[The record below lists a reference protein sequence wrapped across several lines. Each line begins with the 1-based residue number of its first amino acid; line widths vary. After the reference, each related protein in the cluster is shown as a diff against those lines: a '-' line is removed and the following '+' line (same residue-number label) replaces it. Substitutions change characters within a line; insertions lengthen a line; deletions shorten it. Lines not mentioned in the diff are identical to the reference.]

1 MTFQVIWFVVKLET
15 GLSMDGS
22 GPQTRQIMVEQ
33 RVTYKRHFCDF
44 GPLPL
49 DHNWDWSL
57 ILNSCN
63 LPYNGCLWTKDPL
76 PSVLYEWPLG
86 WEWGMFEGILLECAE
101 SSVPVFHE
109 TSFPTL
115 HCGKL
120 WENCIA
126 ASEGE
131 EMSSAYLGGWQNCSI
146 KHQLSENSS
155 ELPNKNSFKL
165 Y

>member
-1 MTFQVIWFVVKLET
+1 MSCIKAGNGLVYGRIWPSNPPDNGGVEGHSNKDIFVIL
-15 GLSMDGS
+15 
-22 GPQTRQIMVEQ
+22 
-33 RVTYKRHFCDF
+33 
-44 GPLPL
+44 
-49 DHNWDWSL
+49 DWS
-57 ILNSCN
+57 IVLNSCN
-63 LPYNGCLWTKDPL
+63 LPYNVCLWTKDPL

-146 KHQLSENSS
+146 KYHLCENFSK
-155 ELPNKNSFKL
+155 LPNNDSYKL
-165 Y
+165 N